1 MKKRLIAIAA
11 AVVAVACT
19 VITYAASA
27 EMEGLPVDIQ
37 DWDTPAI
44 FAAGKDWPITV
55 WYFYGENGEVLGSIP
70 ADAVKDL
77 SQGEPADGT
86 QWEFWLA
93 EAFNDY
99 RKLYSAGEDKTAN
112 LREIERLVQTAAKNG
127 AKMLFLPEYSMYYA
141 KVNARS
147 KNIEAAEP
155 CDGPFIIALGELCR
169 RYGLW
174 IAAGMYERMDGL
186 PYNTIAVLDDRGRLR
201 GTHRKNRLYDAF
213 GYRESD
219 ECRAGDKPFSPIET
233 PVGKLGII
241 TCFELRFPALAA
253 EQKARGAETLFVP
266 AGWVQ
271 GENKLLHWR
280 TLLCA
285 RAIENGLTV
294 LGADQ
299 YAPGKFVGHSM
310 AFQPD
315 GTALGEL
322 GEEQDLLIVKIN

>member
-1 MKKRLIAIAA
+1 MQ
-11 AVVAVACT
+11 
-19 VITYAASA
+19 
-27 EMEGLPVDIQ
+27 GL
-37 DWDTPAI
+37 AR
-44 FAAGKDWPITV
+44 GITV
-55 WYFYGENGEVLGSIP
+55 SLAQFGAGTDKRHNLHAIQSFAQESS
-70 ADAVKDL
+70 DA
-77 SQGEPADGT
+77 
-86 QWEFWLA
+86 
-93 EAFNDY
+93 
-99 RKLYSAGEDKTAN
+99 
-112 LREIERLVQTAAKNG
+112 G
-127 AKMLFLPEYSMYYA
+127 ASMLFLPEYSMHYA

-174 IAAGMYERMDGL
+174 IAAGMYERTDGL

-201 GTHRKNRLYDAF
+201 GTHRKRRLYDAF

-253 EQKARGAETLFVP
+253 EQKTRGAETLFVP

-299 YAPGKFVGHSM
+299 YAPGKFVGHSV

>member
-1 MKKRLIAIAA
+1 MST
-11 AVVAVACT
+11 VAMGS
-19 VITYAASA
+19 SA
-27 EMEGLPVDIQ
+27 PGGQ
-37 DWDTPAI
+37 
-44 FAAGKDWPITV
+44 
-55 WYFYGENGEVLGSIP
+55 NCQ
-70 ADAVKDL
+70 
-77 SQGEPADGT
+77 SQGT
-86 QWEFWLA
+86 
-93 EAFNDY
+93 
-99 RKLYSAGEDKTAN
+99 
-112 LREIERLVQTAAKNG
+112 ERFAQTAAG
-127 AKMLFLPEYSMYYA
+127 TEQ
-141 KVNARS
+141 NAVFAGIQHTRKS
-147 KNIEAAEP
+147 ERAVENIEAAEP
-155 CDGPFIIALGELCR
+155 VTARSLLRSVSFAEIRPG
-169 RYGLW
+169 
-174 IAAGMYERMDGL
+174 IAAGMYERTDGL

-201 GTHRKNRLYDAF
+201 GTHRKRRLYDAF

-219 ECRAGDKPFSPIET
+219 ECRAGKEPFSPIDT
-233 PVGKLGII
+233 PAGKLGII

-315 GTALGEL
+315 GIALGEL

>member
-1 MKKRLIAIAA
+1 MRI
-11 AVVAVACT
+11 AVAQ
-19 VITYAASA
+19 IGS
-27 EMEGLPVDIQ
+27 
-37 DWDTPAI
+37 
-44 FAAGKDWPITV
+44 
-55 WYFYGENGEVLGSIP
+55 GENKEM
-70 ADAVKDL
+70 
-77 SQGEPADGT
+77 
-86 QWEFWLA
+86 
-93 EAFNDY
+93 NRY
-99 RKLYSAGEDKTAN
+99 M
-112 LREIERLVQTAAKNG
+112 IERLAWSASEAG
-127 AKMLFLPEYSMYYA
+127 ADMLFLPEYAMFCA
-141 KVNARS
+141 GNDRAAR
-147 KNIEAAEP
+147 NMEAAEP
-155 CDGPFIIALGELCR
+155 FDGPFVTALSELAAGQ
-169 RYGLW
+169 GLW
-174 IAAGMYERMDGL
+174 ICAGMYEQTDGL

-201 GTHRKNRLYDAF
+201 RTHRKRRLYDAF

-219 ECRAGDKPFSPIET
+219 ECRAGREPFSPIDT
-233 PVGKLGII
+233 PAGRLGII

>member
-1 MKKRLIAIAA
+1 MGGRLQGLERGVSTVAI
-11 AVVAVACT
+11 
-19 VITYAASA
+19 
-27 EMEGLPVDIQ
+27 GQ
-37 DWDTPAI
+37 
-44 FAAGKDWPITV
+44 FG
-55 WYFYGENGEVLGSIP
+55 
-70 ADAVKDL
+70 
-77 SQGEPADGT
+77 
-86 QWEFWLA
+86 
-93 EAFNDY
+93 
-99 RKLYSAGEDKTAN
+99 AGEDKTAN
-112 LREIERLVQTAAKNG
+112 LREIEHIAQTAAENG

-141 KVNARS
+141 KVNTRS

-174 IAAGMYERMDGL
+174 IAAGMYERTDGL
-186 PYNTIAVLDDRGRLR
+186 PYNTIAVLDDRGHLR

-233 PVGKLGII
+233 PVGKMGII

>member
-1 MKKRLIAIAA
+1 
-11 AVVAVACT
+11 
-19 VITYAASA
+19 
-27 EMEGLPVDIQ
+27 
-37 DWDTPAI
+37 
-44 FAAGKDWPITV
+44 
-55 WYFYGENGEVLGSIP
+55 
-70 ADAVKDL
+70 
-77 SQGEPADGT
+77 
-86 QWEFWLA
+86 
-93 EAFNDY
+93 
-99 RKLYSAGEDKTAN
+99 
-112 LREIERLVQTAAKNG
+112 
-127 AKMLFLPEYSMYYA
+127 
-141 KVNARS
+141 
-147 KNIEAAEP
+147 
-155 CDGPFIIALGELCR
+155 
-169 RYGLW
+169 
-174 IAAGMYERMDGL
+174 MYERTDGL
-186 PYNTIAVLDDRGRLR
+186 PYNSIAVLDDRGRLR

-310 AFQPD
+310 AFQLD

>member
-1 MKKRLIAIAA
+1 MTAA
-11 AVVAVACT
+11 ACAERTARTVCT
-19 VITYAASA
+19 MPSA
-27 EMEGLPVDIQ
+27 IGNPM
-37 DWDTPAI
+37 
-44 FAAGKDWPITV
+44 
-55 WYFYGENGEVLGSIP
+55 
-70 ADAVKDL
+70 
-77 SQGEPADGT
+77 
-86 QWEFWLA
+86 
-93 EAFNDY
+93 
-99 RKLYSAGEDKTAN
+99 SAG
-112 LREIERLVQTAAKNG
+112 Q
-127 AKMLFLPEYSMYYA
+127 
-141 KVNARS
+141 
-147 KNIEAAEP
+147 
-155 CDGPFIIALGELCR
+155 
-169 RYGLW
+169 
-174 IAAGMYERMDGL
+174 
-186 PYNTIAVLDDRGRLR
+186 
-201 GTHRKNRLYDAF
+201 GTSRFRPSRHPL
-213 GYRESD
+213 
-219 ECRAGDKPFSPIET
+219 
-233 PVGKLGII
+233 GKLGII

>member
-1 MKKRLIAIAA
+1 MSTVAI
-11 AVVAVACT
+11 
-19 VITYAASA
+19 
-27 EMEGLPVDIQ
+27 GQ
-37 DWDTPAI
+37 
-44 FAAGKDWPITV
+44 F
-55 WYFYGENGEVLGSIP
+55 
-70 ADAVKDL
+70 
-77 SQGEPADGT
+77 
-86 QWEFWLA
+86 
-93 EAFNDY
+93 
-99 RKLYSAGEDKTAN
+99 SAGEDKTAN
-112 LREIERLVQTAAKNG
+112 LREIERLAQTAAENG

-174 IAAGMYERMDGL
+174 IAAGMYERTDGL
-186 PYNTIAVLDDRGRLR
+186 PYNTIAVLDDRGSLR
-201 GTHRKNRLYDAF
+201 GTH
-213 GYRESD
+213 
-219 ECRAGDKPFSPIET
+219 RAGDKPFSPIET

>member
-1 MKKRLIAIAA
+1 MTAA
-11 AVVAVACT
+11 ACAERTARTVCT
-19 VITYAASA
+19 MPSA
-27 EMEGLPVDIQ
+27 IGNPM
-37 DWDTPAI
+37 
-44 FAAGKDWPITV
+44 
-55 WYFYGENGEVLGSIP
+55 
-70 ADAVKDL
+70 
-77 SQGEPADGT
+77 
-86 QWEFWLA
+86 
-93 EAFNDY
+93 
-99 RKLYSAGEDKTAN
+99 SAG
-112 LREIERLVQTAAKNG
+112 Q
-127 AKMLFLPEYSMYYA
+127 
-141 KVNARS
+141 
-147 KNIEAAEP
+147 
-155 CDGPFIIALGELCR
+155 
-169 RYGLW
+169 
-174 IAAGMYERMDGL
+174 
-186 PYNTIAVLDDRGRLR
+186 
-201 GTHRKNRLYDAF
+201 GTSR
-213 GYRESD
+213 
-219 ECRAGDKPFSPIET
+219 FSPIET

>member
-1 MKKRLIAIAA
+1 MTAA
-11 AVVAVACT
+11 ACAERTARTVCT
-19 VITYAASA
+19 MPSA
-27 EMEGLPVDIQ
+27 IGNPM
-37 DWDTPAI
+37 
-44 FAAGKDWPITV
+44 
-55 WYFYGENGEVLGSIP
+55 
-70 ADAVKDL
+70 
-77 SQGEPADGT
+77 
-86 QWEFWLA
+86 
-93 EAFNDY
+93 
-99 RKLYSAGEDKTAN
+99 SAGQG
-112 LREIERLVQTAAKNG
+112 I
-127 AKMLFLPEYSMYYA
+127 S
-141 KVNARS
+141 
-147 KNIEAAEP
+147 
-155 CDGPFIIALGELCR
+155 
-169 RYGLW
+169 
-174 IAAGMYERMDGL
+174 
-186 PYNTIAVLDDRGRLR
+186 
-201 GTHRKNRLYDAF
+201 
-213 GYRESD
+213 
-219 ECRAGDKPFSPIET
+219 PFSPIET

>member
-1 MKKRLIAIAA
+1 
-11 AVVAVACT
+11 
-19 VITYAASA
+19 
-27 EMEGLPVDIQ
+27 
-37 DWDTPAI
+37 
-44 FAAGKDWPITV
+44 
-55 WYFYGENGEVLGSIP
+55 
-70 ADAVKDL
+70 
-77 SQGEPADGT
+77 
-86 QWEFWLA
+86 
-93 EAFNDY
+93 
-99 RKLYSAGEDKTAN
+99 
-112 LREIERLVQTAAKNG
+112 
-127 AKMLFLPEYSMYYA
+127 
-141 KVNARS
+141 
-147 KNIEAAEP
+147 
-155 CDGPFIIALGELCR
+155 
-169 RYGLW
+169 
-174 IAAGMYERMDGL
+174 MYERTDGL
-186 PYNTIAVLDDRGRLR
+186 PYNTIAVLDDRGSLR
-201 GTHRKNRLYDAF
+201 GTHRKRRLYDAF

-219 ECRAGDKPFSPIET
+219 ECRAGKEPFSPIET
-233 PVGKLGII
+233 PAGKLGII

-299 YAPGKFVGHSM
+299 YAPGKFVGHSV

>member
-1 MKKRLIAIAA
+1 MQ
-11 AVVAVACT
+11 
-19 VITYAASA
+19 
-27 EMEGLPVDIQ
+27 GL
-37 DWDTPAI
+37 AR
-44 FAAGKDWPITV
+44 GITV
-55 WYFYGENGEVLGSIP
+55 SLAQFGAGTDKRHNLHAIQSFAQESS
-70 ADAVKDL
+70 DA
-77 SQGEPADGT
+77 
-86 QWEFWLA
+86 
-93 EAFNDY
+93 
-99 RKLYSAGEDKTAN
+99 
-112 LREIERLVQTAAKNG
+112 G
-127 AKMLFLPEYSMYYA
+127 ASMLFLPEYSMYYA

-155 CDGPFIIALGELCR
+155 CDGAFIIALGELCR

-174 IAAGMYERMDGL
+174 IAAGMYERTDGL

-233 PVGKLGII
+233 PAGKLGII

-253 EQKARGAETLFVP
+253 EQKARGAGTLFVP

-285 RAIENGLTV
+285 RAIENHMTV

-299 YAPGKFVGHSM
+299 YAPNRFIGHSA
-310 AFQPD
+310 AFAPD
-315 GTALGEL
+315 GAGLGALESGC
-322 GEEQDLLIVKIN
+322 GLLNISI

>member
-1 MKKRLIAIAA
+1 M
-11 AVVAVACT
+11 
-19 VITYAASA
+19 
-27 EMEGLPVDIQ
+27 
-37 DWDTPAI
+37 
-44 FAAGKDWPITV
+44 
-55 WYFYGENGEVLGSIP
+55 
-70 ADAVKDL
+70 
-77 SQGEPADGT
+77 
-86 QWEFWLA
+86 
-93 EAFNDY
+93 
-99 RKLYSAGEDKTAN
+99 
-112 LREIERLVQTAAKNG
+112 
-127 AKMLFLPEYSMYYA
+127 
-141 KVNARS
+141 
-147 KNIEAAEP
+147 
-155 CDGPFIIALGELCR
+155 
-169 RYGLW
+169 
-174 IAAGMYERMDGL
+174 
-186 PYNTIAVLDDRGRLR
+186 
-201 GTHRKNRLYDAF
+201 YDAF

-253 EQKARGAETLFVP
+253 EQRARGAETLFVP

>member
-1 MKKRLIAIAA
+1 
-11 AVVAVACT
+11 
-19 VITYAASA
+19 
-27 EMEGLPVDIQ
+27 
-37 DWDTPAI
+37 
-44 FAAGKDWPITV
+44 
-55 WYFYGENGEVLGSIP
+55 
-70 ADAVKDL
+70 
-77 SQGEPADGT
+77 
-86 QWEFWLA
+86 
-93 EAFNDY
+93 
-99 RKLYSAGEDKTAN
+99 
-112 LREIERLVQTAAKNG
+112 
-127 AKMLFLPEYSMYYA
+127 MLFLPEYSMYYA

-155 CDGPFIIALGELCR
+155 CDGPFIVRSVSFAGD
-169 RYGLW
+169 
-174 IAAGMYERMDGL
+174 AACGL
-186 PYNTIAVLDDRGRLR
+186 PQACTSARTVCRNTITVLDDREPPARNAPQEPFVRCLRLS
-201 GTHRKNRLYDAF
+201 GT
-213 GYRESD
+213 D

-299 YAPGKFVGHSM
+299 YAPRKFVGHSM

>member
-1 MKKRLIAIAA
+1 MSTVAI
-11 AVVAVACT
+11 
-19 VITYAASA
+19 
-27 EMEGLPVDIQ
+27 GQ
-37 DWDTPAI
+37 
-44 FAAGKDWPITV
+44 FG
-55 WYFYGENGEVLGSIP
+55 
-70 ADAVKDL
+70 
-77 SQGEPADGT
+77 
-86 QWEFWLA
+86 
-93 EAFNDY
+93 
-99 RKLYSAGEDKTAN
+99 AGEDKTAN
-112 LREIERLVQTAAKNG
+112 LRQIERFAQTAAENK
-127 AKMLFLPEYSMYYA
+127 AEMLFLPEYSMFYA
-141 KVNARS
+141 KMNARS

-155 CDGPFIIALGELCR
+155 CDGPFIIALSEICR
-169 RYGLW
+169 KYGLW
-174 IAAGMYERMDGL
+174 LAAGMYERTDGL
-186 PYNTIAVLDDRGRLR
+186 PYNTIAVLDDRGNLR

-219 ECRAGDKPFSPIET
+219 ECRAGKQPFSPIET
-233 PVGKLGII
+233 PAGKLGII

-299 YAPGKFVGHSM
+299 TAPGKFVGHSM
-310 AFQPD
+310 AFAPD
-315 GTALGEL
+315 GTSLGEL

>member
-1 MKKRLIAIAA
+1 MRA
-11 AVVAVACT
+11 AVAQFGASDDKKMNLC
-19 VITYAASA
+19 VIEHLAWCAA
-27 EMEGLPVDIQ
+27 EG
-37 DWDTPAI
+37 
-44 FAAGKDWPITV
+44 G
-55 WYFYGENGEVLGSIP
+55 
-70 ADAVKDL
+70 AD
-77 SQGEPADGT
+77 
-86 QWEFWLA
+86 
-93 EAFNDY
+93 
-99 RKLYSAGEDKTAN
+99 
-112 LREIERLVQTAAKNG
+112 
-127 AKMLFLPEYSMYYA
+127 MLFLPEYAMFRAESDRA
-141 KVNARS
+141 AQNTQ
-147 KNIEAAEP
+147 AAEP
-155 CDGPFIIALGELCR
+155 LDGEFVSALSEAAQGQ
-169 RYGLW
+169 GLW
-174 IAAGMYERMDGL
+174 ICAGMYEKTDGL
-186 PYNTIAVLDDRGRLR
+186 PYNTIAVLDDRGHLR

-299 YAPGKFVGHSM
+299 YAPGKFVGHSV

>member
-1 MKKRLIAIAA
+1 
-11 AVVAVACT
+11 
-19 VITYAASA
+19 
-27 EMEGLPVDIQ
+27 
-37 DWDTPAI
+37 
-44 FAAGKDWPITV
+44 
-55 WYFYGENGEVLGSIP
+55 
-70 ADAVKDL
+70 
-77 SQGEPADGT
+77 
-86 QWEFWLA
+86 
-93 EAFNDY
+93 
-99 RKLYSAGEDKTAN
+99 
-112 LREIERLVQTAAKNG
+112 
-127 AKMLFLPEYSMYYA
+127 MLFLPEYSMYCV

-155 CDGPFIIALGELCR
+155 CDGAFIIALGELCR

-174 IAAGMYERMDGL
+174 IAAGMYERTDGL

-219 ECRAGDKPFSPIET
+219 ECRAGDEPFRPSRHLSENWASL
-233 PVGKLGII
+233 PVSSFGFRRL
-241 TCFELRFPALAA
+241 PP